1 MKLTRAVMIR
11 SAVIIITIPLVCT
24 GCNNRS
30 KEIDTPIEAELH
42 DVEADSS
49 TFILE
54 QEPEQL
60 VRKRTLTQNDLYRD
74 YDGGSQLKDYFEI
87 ELIDRQI
94 FDEGRKN
101 AVNYL
106 ITDTNTY
113 KKVDGVLR
121 LPLQRGGEITF
132 KDNSTVG
139 ESYCDYT
146 YVGQIEPL
154 DMYLIWTLL
163 WEDWHYT
170 LIDKTKGTAVQSFVG
185 LPYLSADKQYIIC
198 LDVDA
203 AEGMSIIGL
212 YTVTFD
218 DKSPERYID
227 AVIEMYVRS
236 WIPIDATRDIF
247 WATDGF
253 MYIQVAHNSNY
264 WDAGNNFAGL
274 EQYIRL
280 KPIAA

>member
-11 SAVIIITIPLVCT
+11 SAVIIIAIPLVCVS
-24 GCNNRS
+24 CNNHS
-30 KEIDTPIEAELH
+30 KDMATPVEAELH
-42 DVEADSS
+42 DVEADSI
-49 TFILE
+49 TFALE

-60 VRKRTLTQNDLYRD
+60 VRKRTLTSNDLYRD
-74 YDGGSQLKDYFEI
+74 YDGGSQLKDYFQI
-87 ELIDRQI
+87 ELIDRAA
-94 FDEGRKN
+94 FDEARKSE
-101 AVNYL
+101 VNYL
-106 ITDTNTY
+106 IADTGVY

-121 LPLQRGGEITF
+121 LPLEKGGQLTF
-132 KDNSTVG
+132 KDNPTVG
-139 ESYCDYT
+139 ESFCDYT

-154 DMYLIWTLL
+154 NMFLIWTLL

-170 LIDKTKGTAVQSFVG
+170 LIDKARGKTVQSFVG
-185 LPYLSADKQYIIC
+185 LPYLSADKKYIIC
-198 LDVDA
+198 LDVDSS
-203 AEGMSIIGL
+203 EGMSIIGL

-253 MYIQVAHNSNY
+253 MYVQVAHNANY
-264 WDAGNNFAGL
+264 WDAGNNFVGL